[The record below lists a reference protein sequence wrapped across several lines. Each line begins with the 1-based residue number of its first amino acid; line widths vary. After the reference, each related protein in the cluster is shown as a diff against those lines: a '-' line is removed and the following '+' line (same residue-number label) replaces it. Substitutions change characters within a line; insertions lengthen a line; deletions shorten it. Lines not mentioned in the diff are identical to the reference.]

1 LPAWRATSQSKDAR
15 ESIWTNR
22 LQALPFPV
30 AERFLFTEDWRSRVL
45 LCTVRFSIREYVAA
59 DFDAIY
65 AIDQACYPA
74 DIAYSRGE
82 LRWYLSLPG
91 AECLVAEIR
100 GSSDGGGGRK
110 SNAKTSRKKIA
121 GFIVTARQDVR
132 AHIVTID
139 VLELHRRAGLGASLL
154 RRTEASLR
162 KRGTRE
168 VWLET
173 ATNNEAAIAFWNKHG
188 YRTRGRIRNYYP
200 GGLDAF
206 SMSKPLTGSAAQEN

>member
-1 LPAWRATSQSKDAR
+1 
-15 ESIWTNR
+15 
-22 LQALPFPV
+22 
-30 AERFLFTEDWRSRVL
+30 
-45 LCTVRFSIREYVAA
+45 VRFSIREYGVA

-65 AIDQACYPA
+65 AIDQACYAA

-91 AECLVAEIR
+91 AECCVAEIR
-100 GSSDGGGGRK
+100 DNKSRSTGSG
-110 SNAKTSRKKIA
+110 KTSRKKVV
-121 GFIVTARQDVR
+121 GFIITARQNVH

-154 RRTEASLR
+154 RRAEARLR
-162 KRGTRE
+162 KQGARE

-206 SMSKPLTGSAAQEN
+206 SMSKPLAGTAAQEN

>member
-1 LPAWRATSQSKDAR
+1 M
-15 ESIWTNR
+15 
-22 LQALPFPV
+22 
-30 AERFLFTEDWRSRVL
+30 
-45 LCTVRFSIREYVAA
+45 RFSIREYGAT

-82 LRWYLSLPG
+82 LRWYLNLPG
-91 AECLVAEIR
+91 AECLVAEI
-100 GSSDGGGGRK
+100 GGREGVGGRK
-110 SNAKTSRKKIA
+110 SSAKASRKKIA
-121 GFIVTARQDVR
+121 GFIITARQDVH
-132 AHIVTID
+132 AHIITID
-139 VLELHRRAGLGASLL
+139 VLELHRRGGLGASLL
-154 RRTEASLR
+154 RRVEARLR
-162 KRGTRE
+162 KGGARE

-206 SMSKPLTGSAAQEN
+206 SMSKALAGVAAQEN

>member
-1 LPAWRATSQSKDAR
+1 LAFAG
-15 ESIWTNR
+15 IIVN
-22 LQALPFPV
+22 
-30 AERFLFTEDWRSRVL
+30 
-45 LCTVRFSIREYVAA
+45 VRFSVREYRAA

-65 AIDQACYPA
+65 AIDQACYAA

-100 GSSDGGGGRK
+100 GGGGGRK
-110 SNAKTSRKKIA
+110 GNAKASRKKIA
-121 GFIVTARQDVR
+121 GFIITARQNIHT
-132 AHIVTID
+132 HIVTID
-139 VLELHRRAGLGASLL
+139 VLELHRRAGLGTSLL
-154 RRTEASLR
+154 RRAEARVR
-162 KRGTRE
+162 KRGARE

-206 SMSKPLTGSAAQEN
+206 SMSKPLAGAAA